1 MFLWP
6 VCLWVYG
13 ASQVT
18 LVEKNPLAIAGAS
31 GDKGSIPGLGRSHEE
46 GKATHSSAVAWRT
59 PWTEEPGRLQSM
71 GLQRV
76 RHNQSNSA
84 CTNVCIYVL
93 ILFIKLIFLYLY
105 NRKLY
110 IYIYLSIFIHLFN
123 WLYLCSSLVF
133 KLYKFRENEEL
144 YHRD

>member
-1 MFLWP
+1 M
-6 VCLWVYG
+6 
-13 ASQVT
+13 
-18 LVEKNPLAIAGAS
+18 EKNPLAIAGAS

-110 IYIYLSIFIHLFN
+110 IYIYIFLFLYIYLTDYICALHLFLN
-123 WLYLCSSLVF
+123 FTNSEKMKNYIIEISRV
-133 KLYKFRENEEL
+133 
-144 YHRD
+144 